1 MIRITPLER
10 LGHANHGWLDAHHHF
25 SFAEYYDPER
35 MGFGDLRVWNDDTI
49 AAGGGFPTH
58 PHRDMEIITYVRTGA
73 VSHEDSEGNWGETSA
88 GQVQVM
94 SAGRGIRHSEYNE
107 GTVPLTLF
115 QIWIQPNAL
124 GLAPRWDAVDVSRD
138 KPDTLQLL
146 VSGRDQDKESG
157 AMFINQDAAFLAAN
171 MTAGG
176 QVTYKLDV
184 GRRAYVVSGKGE
196 ISINGQLAPARAG
209 TEIEDETEITID
221 APDGAEVALLDL
233 P

>member
-25 SFAEYYDPER
+25 SFADYFDPER
-35 MGFGDLRVWNDDTI
+35 IGFGPLRVWNDDTI

-73 VSHEDSEGNWGETSA
+73 VSHEDSTGGRGRTSA

-94 SAGRGIRHSEYNE
+94 SAGRGIRHSEFNDGSE
-107 GTVPLTLF
+107 PLTLF
-115 QIWIQPNAL
+115 QIWIQPNEL
-124 GLAPRWDAVDVSRD
+124 GLEPRWDAADIKRD
-138 KPDTLQLL
+138 NKDTLQLL
-146 VSGRDQDKESG
+146 VSGRKGDDGSG
-157 AMFINQDAAFLAAN
+157 ALFINQDAAFYVAEL
-171 MTAGG
+171 TAGG
-176 QVTYKLDV
+176 QVTHALEK
-184 GRRAYVVSGKGE
+184 GRRVYLVSARGE
-196 ISINGQLAPARAG
+196 VSINGNLAPERAG
-209 TEIEDETEITID
+209 IEVEDEEEIVID